1 MYYIGDTDYFSS
13 YVDDFVLLQSCD
25 HVIMTV
31 GTFGWW
37 ASQRGGTVM
46 YYKDPFPIDSDIQ
59 ETQPLSRRLVGI
71 LRQICGRIQTIKG
84 LVQ

>member
-1 MYYIGDTDYFSS
+1 MYYIGNTDCFSS

-37 ASQRGGTVM
+37 AAWLTSQRRGTVM
-46 YYKDPFPIDSDIQ
+46 YYKDPFPIDSYI
-59 ETQPLSRRLVGI
+59 
-71 LRQICGRIQTIKG
+71 
-84 LVQ
+84 